1 MLITWVVAEKEPG
14 AVFYSPPEVIRGLLQ
29 WDYSDATITPRTPAY
44 NPPSVAAAHR
54 TPQDGRPS
62 EAVGLA
68 SVFVPLTAILQGSV
82 LKKRTFFLGAFA
94 VSKTRAKGA
103 LFAARCTKNATSRRT
118 QQPARLSSSAPFN
131 SPPTL
136 DSRLSTHSSSTLDL
150 DSLSTLETCDP
161 ATARVDSEAS
171 SSTVALRKAFSMVA
185 TIPCRFIVC
194 DPHASSSLVLRFGT
208 GDPHRSPS
216 PTRAPSPGHPPAV
229 VPTSESD

>member
-1 MLITWVVAEKEPG
+1 M
-14 AVFYSPPEVIRGLLQ
+14 GLLGR
-29 WDYSDATITPRTPAY
+29 YNHAPNPRLQSPVGCSGSQNTA
-44 NPPSVAAAHR
+44 
-54 TPQDGRPS
+54 GRQAIWGRRIGLCLCSSHCRSARQCLSTFLGGRFCGVKNAS
-62 EAVGLA
+62 E
-68 SVFVPLTAILQGSV
+68 T
-82 LKKRTFFLGAFA
+82 RTFCCA
-94 VSKTRAKGA
+94 VHQKRDFKAHPTASTA
-103 LFAARCTKNATSRRT
+103 LLVGSFQLAA
-118 QQPARLSSSAPFN
+118 
-131 SPPTL
+131 

-194 DPHASSSLVLRFGT
+194 DPHASSSLILRFGT

>member
-1 MLITWVVAEKEPG
+1 M
-14 AVFYSPPEVIRGLLQ
+14 GLLGR
-29 WDYSDATITPRTPAY
+29 YKHAPNPRIQSPVGCSGSQNT
-44 NPPSVAAAHR
+44 V
-54 TPQDGRPS
+54 GRQ
-62 EAVGLA
+62 AIWGRQIGLFA

-82 LKKRTFFLGAFA
+82 LKKRTFFGAFA
-94 VSKTRAKGA
+94 VSETRAKGA

-171 SSTVALRKAFSMVA
+171 SSTAASRKAFSMVA

-194 DPHASSSLVLRFGT
+194 DPHASSFLILRFGT

>member
-1 MLITWVVAEKEPG
+1 M
-14 AVFYSPPEVIRGLLQ
+14 
-29 WDYSDATITPRTPAY
+29 
-44 NPPSVAAAHR
+44 
-54 TPQDGRPS
+54 
-62 EAVGLA
+62 
-68 SVFVPLTAILQGSV
+68 
-82 LKKRTFFLGAFA
+82 
-94 VSKTRAKGA
+94 SKTRAKGA

-194 DPHASSSLVLRFGT
+194 DPHASSSLILRFGT

-229 VPTSESD
+229 VPTPSPTDTLTDGHNSARGWAAARDDGRFAYTQNVSSKLLPKK

>member
-1 MLITWVVAEKEPG
+1 M
-14 AVFYSPPEVIRGLLQ
+14 GLLGR
-29 WDYSDATITPRTPAY
+29 YKHGPNPRLQSPVGCSGSQNTA
-44 NPPSVAAAHR
+44 
-54 TPQDGRPS
+54 GRQ
-62 EAVGLA
+62 AIWGRRIGLFA

-82 LKKRTFFLGAFA
+82 LKKRTFFWRFCG
-94 VSKTRAKGA
+94 VR
-103 LFAARCTKNATSRRT
+103 NASERRT
-118 QQPARLSSSAPFN
+118 FCCAVHQKRDFKAH
-131 SPPTL
+131 PTASTAL
-136 DSRLSTHSSSTLDL
+136 LVGSFQLAADSRLSTHSSSTLDL

-194 DPHASSSLVLRFGT
+194 DPHASSFLILRFGT

-229 VPTSESD
+229 VPTSESDWLND

>member
-29 WDYSDATITPRTPAY
+29 WDYSDATTTPRTPAY
-44 NPPSVAAAHR
+44 NPPSVAAAHG

-62 EAVGLA
+62 GAVGLA

-118 QQPARLSSSAPFN
+118 QQPAWLSSSAPFN

-136 DSRLSTHSSSTLDL
+136 DSRLTALP
-150 DSLSTLETCDP
+150 LSTSTRSRLSKLAIRLPLVWP
-161 ATARVDSEAS
+161 ARPRVR
-171 SSTVALRKAFSMVA
+171 LW
-185 TIPCRFIVC
+185 P
-194 DPHASSSLVLRFGT
+194 
-208 GDPHRSPS
+208 
-216 PTRAPSPGHPPAV
+216 
-229 VPTSESD
+229 

>member
-1 MLITWVVAEKEPG
+1 M
-14 AVFYSPPEVIRGLLQ
+14 PPCLC
-29 WDYSDATITPRTPAY
+29 SSHCHPA
-44 NPPSVAAAHR
+44 R
-54 TPQDGRPS
+54 QC
-62 EAVGLA
+62 
-68 SVFVPLTAILQGSV
+68 
-82 LKKRTFFLGAFA
+82 LKKAHFFWRFCGVRNASKRRTFCCA
-94 VSKTRAKGA
+94 VHQKRDFKAHPTASTA
-103 LFAARCTKNATSRRT
+103 LLVGSFQLAA
-118 QQPARLSSSAPFN
+118 
-131 SPPTL
+131 

-194 DPHASSSLVLRFGT
+194 DPHASSFLILRFGT